1 MIYEI
6 AELRVKINN
15 RFKYTDRFCE
25 KYLSNDQTS
34 DSDLEI
40 EVSDDE
46 FNAEKEKSAEF
57 SDGYVENLC
66 IYRKMCSQ
74 MLKWDR
80 FLMHTAVL
88 EYKGDCYAFL
98 GRSGTG
104 KSTHTGL
111 WLKNL
116 SDAKIL
122 NGDKPILAYKNGE
135 FIVYGTPWMGKERLG
150 YNGKGKL
157 KALCFLEQAKQNEI
171 TPIEKDKV
179 AERLFVQL
187 LMPEDFSQVAR
198 TLELADQMVKTV
210 PAYLLKC
217 DISYLAFKTAFD
229 CLVGEQDGK

>member
-1 MIYEI
+1 MIYDI

-15 RFKYTDRFCE
+15 KFSYTDKFCAD
-25 KYLSNDQTS
+25 YLSADQNG
-34 DSDLEI
+34 DYDLEI
-40 EVSDDE
+40 EVSDEE
-46 FNAEKEKSAEF
+46 FQEEKQKSSQF

-66 IYRKMCSQ
+66 IYRKMCAK

-116 SDAKIL
+116 PDAKIL

-171 TPIEKDKV
+171 SLINTEKV

-187 LMPEDFSQVAR
+187 LMPEDFNSVAR
-198 TLELADQMVKTV
+198 TLELADTMIKTV

-217 DISYLAFKTAFD
+217 DISDVAFKTSYD
-229 CLVGEQDGK
+229 CLTGSNDGR